1 MVDLAQAFPD
11 RDEAEPVRERVIGLG
26 YRECLTDSMQD
37 DFRASLG
44 TGSPVRVLNPL
55 GVEMGSMR
63 SSLVPGLLDTV
74 ARNQNFGNVDLRLFE
89 IGHVFSKGTGR
100 RPPLVEDFVEER
112 RICLVATGLA
122 RPRYIDEHPRQVD
135 IFDLKGDIL
144 AFLDQALL
152 DKCRLISYSTSDGL
166 TDDTVAIEISGTY
179 AGFIGRVK
187 SGVATRFGIERDVY
201 VAECVMDFL
210 AQQSSR
216 VYQPLPR
223 FPKVKRDLAF
233 LVDHT
238 ATVGEIGEAIRTAS
252 GEKLVSLEL
261 FDVYEGENVPQGKK
275 SLAFSLEIQSRER
288 TLADA
293 DIEALLKR
301 VVTHLEKD
309 HGAVLRAL

>member
-1 MVDLAQAFPD
+1 
-11 RDEAEPVRERVIGLG
+11 
-26 YRECLTDSMQD
+26 
-37 DFRASLG
+37 
-44 TGSPVRVLNPL
+44 
-55 GVEMGSMR
+55 
-63 SSLVPGLLDTV
+63 
-74 ARNQNFGNVDLRLFE
+74 
-89 IGHVFSKGTGR
+89 
-100 RPPLVEDFVEER
+100 
-112 RICLVATGLA
+112 
-122 RPRYIDEHPRQVD
+122 
-135 IFDLKGDIL
+135 
-144 AFLDQALL
+144 
-152 DKCRLISYSTSDGL
+152 
-166 TDDTVAIEISGTY
+166 
-179 AGFIGRVK
+179 
-187 SGVATRFGIERDVY
+187 
-201 VAECVMDFL
+201 
-210 AQQSSR
+210 
-216 VYQPLPR
+216 LPR